1 MEAITTTPARMTRI
15 LFVDDEPHVLDGL
28 RRMLRDKGTQWEMV
42 FETDPGAVAD
52 HLDGKPFDAVVLDYK
67 MPGKDGLTLLSEIK
81 ARPDGRDIE
90 VLLLTGEQDR
100 DLKRTGLD
108 LGVTDLLNKPVMK
121 EDLVARLN
129 SALRLRGY
137 HQELQHKHRM
147 LEDQL
152 IRAQKMEVV
161 GLLAAG
167 AVHDFNNIL
176 SHISGYTQL
185 AQIKLGEN
193 IEARERL
200 DKVIH
205 VTYHAAQVVRQI
217 LDFSRN
223 RTSQV
228 IRVDLAR
235 LLNENVDIIRNT
247 TSKRIE
253 IVRDIPEGPLPVDV
267 TPTEFYQV
275 IVNLCVN
282 AKHALNGEG
291 TLTIALRPETIG
303 DGYGEGPAGVNPGNY
318 LRVTVSDTGCGMDEE
333 TLARIFEPL
342 FTTRPDNGGTGLG
355 LPTVRTIMRR
365 LGGDIDVDSTPGVG
379 TTVSLYFPQAGVAAP
394 VAVGHEAGSH
404 VR

>member
-1 MEAITTTPARMTRI
+1 MDATPPSPARTVRI

-28 RRMLRDKGTQWEMV
+28 KRMLRDQSSHWDMV

-52 HLDGKPFDAVVLDYK
+52 HLNGAPFDAVVLDYK
-67 MPGKDGLTLLSEIK
+67 MPGKDGLAVLAEIK

-108 LGVTDLLNKPVMK
+108 LGVTDLLNKPVLK

-176 SHISGYTQL
+176 SHIAGYTQL
-185 AQIKLGEN
+185 AQIKLGGN
-193 IEARERL
+193 IEAKERL

-205 VTYHAAQVVRQI
+205 VTHHAAQVVRQI

-223 RTSQV
+223 KTSQV
-228 IRVDLAR
+228 VRVDLAR
-235 LLNENVDIIRNT
+235 LLNENADIIRST

-253 IVRDIPEGPLPVDV
+253 IVRDIPEGTFPVDV
-267 TPTEFYQV
+267 NPTEFYQV

-291 TLTIALRPETIG
+291 TLSIALHPERIG
-303 DGYGEGPAGVNPGNY
+303 DGYGPDSVAPGDY
-318 LRVTVSDTGCGMDEE
+318 LRVMVSDTGCGMDEE
-333 TLARIFEPL
+333 TLGRIFEPL

-365 LGGDIDVDSTPGVG
+365 LGGDIDVESTPGVG
-379 TTVSLYFPQAGVAAP
+379 TTVSLFFPQAGAASTVARER
-394 VAVGHEAGSH
+394 EAGVH
-404 VR
+404 A